1 MKPRWLYAITAL
13 FALALPA
20 AAWAQQQD
28 LEVTIRMVPAD
39 AAADAATQV
48 IQLPATASSQA
59 QESQES
65 SAFGLGVANKAR
77 EMRGEHGREFGQE
90 VSTAARE
97 RAQARG
103 APAKGPGKP

>member
-1 MKPRWLYAITAL
+1 LKSFLYAIGMVMA
-13 FALALPA
+13 FALPA
-20 AAWAQQQD
+20 SAWAQQQD

-39 AAADAATQV
+39 AAADAATKV
-48 IQLPATASSQA
+48 IQLPATASPQG
-59 QESQES
+59 QES
-65 SAFGLGVANKAR
+65 SAFGIGIANKAR

-90 VSTAARE
+90 VSAAARE

>member
-1 MKPRWLYAITAL
+1 MKSRWLYVIAAL

-20 AAWAQQQD
+20 SAWAQQQD

-39 AAADAATQV
+39 AAADAATKV
-48 IQLPATASSQA
+48 IQLPATASPQA
-59 QESQES
+59 QES
-65 SAFGLGVANKAR
+65 SAFGLSVANKAR
-77 EMRGEHGREFGQE
+77 EMRGERSREFGQE
-90 VSTAARE
+90 VSAAARE

>member
-1 MKPRWLYAITAL
+1 MRSRWLYAIAAL
-13 FALALPA
+13 IALGFPA
-20 AAWAQQQD
+20 AAWAQQHD

-39 AAADAATQV
+39 AAADAATKV
-48 IQLPATASSQA
+48 IELPASASPQA
-59 QESQES
+59 QES

-77 EMRGEHGREFGQE
+77 EMRGERGREFGQE
-90 VSTAARE
+90 VSTAVRE